1 MKSDF
6 DSNALRGGG
15 KMKNLAIDYALKAE
29 HSKISSGGDVL
40 DTDFGILRKKIG
52 FQRQSS
58 CKLHCPIELKDVLQ
72 KMEDFSGVKPR
83 TFEHIL
89 NIAHIKQY
97 PRNSVIAYNGDNCEV
112 LYYLFHGSV
121 KVFKYNKHGKEA
133 ITNIYLSE
141 CAMKNEPP
149 LINYGAFIDTI
160 ARNTIQALEPCR
172 VLTLQIGAFREL
184 LKSDVILA
192 NNFLNRTNSAL
203 NELNYFIELSLLD
216 SRARVISILER
227 NPHILANVSKKL
239 IASLLNI
246 SQETLSRILQE
257 LEAEM
262 GANYLESHKI
272 AQS

>member
-1 MKSDF
+1 MRATNTGLQIST
-6 DSNALRGGG
+6 L
-15 KMKNLAIDYALKAE
+15 
-29 HSKISSGGDVL
+29 HISSGGDVL

-58 CKLHCPIELKDVLQ
+58 CKLHCPVELKDILQ
-72 KMEDFSGVKPR
+72 KMVDFRGIKHR
-83 TFEHIL
+83 TFEYL
-89 NIAHIKQY
+89 LDIAHIRQY
-97 PRNSVIAYNGDNCEV
+97 PRGSIIAYKDDKCDS

-121 KVFKYNKHGKEA
+121 KAFKHNKSGKEA

-149 LINYGAFIDTI
+149 LINYGVFIDNI

-172 VLTLQIGAFREL
+172 VLTLPIHSFREL
-184 LKSDVILA
+184 LKSDIILA
-192 NNFLNRTNSAL
+192 NNFLERANSVL
-203 NELNYFIELSLLD
+203 NELNYFVDLSLMD
-216 SRARVISILER
+216 SRAKVISILER

-257 LEAEM
+257 LD
-262 GANYLESHKI
+262 LIHI
-272 AQS
+272 AR